1 MPGILYHVSFAEVV
15 YRMIKVKLDKIDFFS
30 GNLVPDLA
38 LDKKTSHFRIPA
50 SVEGFVIPDLKRAK
64 KELLD
69 VKSAMNIGIYCHLY
83 LDYYFI
89 EDFLIPSFIW
99 DEANMMVIN
108 PQNQKSWTVEKFFA
122 KPNKGGILCK
132 GYTQIN
138 KELIRNGYVSMD
150 TISMIPEELP
160 LSGISTFDIRREK
173 SWKKELDGYLEE
185 EATYTGDIL
194 DYQKLCNF
202 IDKTAS
208 KFVAEL

>member
-1 MPGILYHVSFAEVV
+1 MPGILYHESFAEVV
-15 YRMIKVKLDKIDFFS
+15 YRMIKVKLDKIEFFS

-38 LDKKTSHFRIPA
+38 LDKKTSHFQ
-50 SVEGFVIPDLKRAK
+50 
-64 KELLD
+64 
-69 VKSAMNIGIYCHLY
+69 Y

-99 DEANMMVIN
+99 DEENMMVIN
-108 PQNQKSWTVEKFFA
+108 PLNQKSWTGERFFA
-122 KPNKGGILCK
+122 KPSKGGILYK

-138 KELIRNGYVSMD
+138 KKLIRNGYVSMD
-150 TISMIPEELP
+150 IINMIPEELP
-160 LSGISTFDIRREK
+160 LSGISAFDIRREK
-173 SWKKELDGYLEE
+173 SWKEELDGYLEE
-185 EATYTGDIL
+185 EAIYTGDIL

>member
-108 PQNQKSWTVEKFFA
+108 PQIRKAGLLRNFLQSQTKEGF
-122 KPNKGGILCK
+122 
-132 GYTQIN
+132 YT
-138 KELIRNGYVSMD
+138 K
-150 TISMIPEELP
+150 
-160 LSGISTFDIRREK
+160 
-173 SWKKELDGYLEE
+173 
-185 EATYTGDIL
+185 DIL
-194 DYQKLCNF
+194 K
-202 IDKTAS
+202 
-208 KFVAEL
+208 